1 MLIAT
6 IAAEVAFWLCLVAG
20 CLLRYVFNQRK
31 LGLILMAATPIID
44 LLLLV
49 FFYVSLS
56 QGGTAEFM
64 HGFAAFYI
72 AFSVVFGKDIIG
84 FVDQKVSGVSTRKGP
99 KDDRRS
105 FTKCVVASAGAALLL
120 LIGIVV
126 TGLAGSFWLVY
137 WLIAVAFTPAMWWG
151 VQRWMSK
158 KATR

>member
-20 CLLRYVFNQRK
+20 CLLRYVFNLRK

-56 QGGTAEFM
+56 QGGKAEFM

-84 FVDQKVSGVSTRKGP
+84 FVDRKVSGVAPRESAHA
-99 KDDRRS
+99 DRRS
-105 FTKCVVASAGAALLL
+105 FTKCVVASVGAALLL

-137 WLIAVAFTPAMWWG
+137 WLIAVACTPAMWWG

>member
-20 CLLRYVFNQRK
+20 CLLRYVFNLRK

-56 QGGTAEFM
+56 QGGTAQFM

-72 AFSVVFGKDIIG
+72 AFSVVFGKDIIQ
-84 FVDQKVSGVSTRKGP
+84 FVDQKVSGASHHNGP

-105 FTKCVVASAGAALLL
+105 LKQCVVASIGAALLL
-120 LIGIVV
+120 LIG
-126 TGLAGSFWLVY
+126 
-137 WLIAVAFTPAMWWG
+137 MW
-151 VQRWMSK
+151 
-158 KATR
+158 